1 MTYIEWRPSFATG
14 IPDVDHEHQEMIEWI
29 NRTLAACGQA
39 KDQAGGAKDTV
50 TDLLGEI
57 YARISAHFAL
67 EEHVMK
73 SRRYDQ
79 FAEHKRDHERL
90 LDEIRDMM
98 DEHETGSLVNE
109 ERLASRLAPWFG
121 EHFRLQDARFH
132 NAGLSGS

>member
-39 KDQAGGAKDTV
+39 GGARDAV

-67 EEHVMK
+67 EEQVMK
-73 SRRYDQ
+73 SRHYDQ

-98 DEHETGSLVNE
+98 DEHEAGSHVIE
-109 ERLASRLAPWFG
+109 ERLASSLAPWFS

-132 NAGLSGS
+132 RVGLAGR